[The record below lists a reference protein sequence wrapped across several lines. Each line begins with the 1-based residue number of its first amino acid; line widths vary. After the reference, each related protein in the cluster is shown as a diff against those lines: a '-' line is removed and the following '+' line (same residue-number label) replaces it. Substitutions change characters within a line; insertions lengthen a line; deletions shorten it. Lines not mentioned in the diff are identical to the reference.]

1 MFNSVASL
9 GRALLTLLGAAIV
22 GGAIPTAWLKVG
34 SIIQASGEGGSLVF
48 PAIIVAFIGIV
59 ASYYLIIAAAGL
71 VAGRRLQAGGRAQP
85 RRYNWNRSMR
95 DERHS
100 VPELNRLETLFV
112 VTALL
117 VGGVYMVWF
126 FIFAGSPLPG

>member
-1 MFNSVASL
+1 MFSGAASL
-9 GRALLTLLGAAIV
+9 GRALLTLVAAAIV
-22 GGAIPTAWLKVG
+22 GFAIPTAWLKIG
-34 SIIQASGEGGSLVF
+34 SMIQASGEGGSLVF
-48 PAIIVAFIGIV
+48 AAIATAFIGIV
-59 ASYYLIIAAAGL
+59 VSYYLIIAAAGL
-71 VAGRRLQAGGRAQP
+71 VAGRRLKAGGRVQP

-100 VPELNRLETLFV
+100 VPELNRLETVFV

-117 VGGVYMVWF
+117 VGCVYMVWF